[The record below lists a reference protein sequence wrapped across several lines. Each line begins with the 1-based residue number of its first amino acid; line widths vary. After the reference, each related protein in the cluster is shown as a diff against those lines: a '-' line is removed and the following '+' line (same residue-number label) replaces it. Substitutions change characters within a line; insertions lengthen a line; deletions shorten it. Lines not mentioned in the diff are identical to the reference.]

1 MNFDLRSTKHFD
13 KWLAK
18 LKDVSVKAR
27 VLARLS
33 RIESGNFG
41 DYKQVRT
48 NLFELRFFFSSG
60 LRVYYTIQGGQVV
73 ILLVGGD
80 KSTQAKDI
88 EKANDHLEELE
99 E

>member
-1 MNFDLRSTKHFD
+1 M
-13 KWLAK
+13 
-18 LKDVSVKAR
+18 
-27 VLARLS
+27 LARLS

-60 LRVYYTIQGGQVV
+60 LRVYYTIQGAQVV

-88 EKANDHLEELE
+88 EKANDLLEELE

>member
-1 MNFDLRSTKHFD
+1 MNFELRSTKHFD

-18 LKDVSVKAR
+18 LKDLSVKAR

-33 RIESGNFG
+33 RIESGKFW
-41 DYKQVRT
+41 DYKQVLT
-48 NLFELRFFFSSG
+48 NRFELRFFFSSG
-60 LRVYYTIQGGQVV
+60 LKRYYTIQAGQVV
-73 ILLVGGD
+73 VLLVGGD

-88 EKANDHLEELE
+88 EKTNKLLEELE

>member
-1 MNFDLRSTKHFD
+1 M
-13 KWLAK
+13 AK

-60 LRVYYTIQGGQVV
+60 LRVYYTIQGAQVV

-88 EKANDHLEELE
+88 EKANDLLEELE

>member
-1 MNFDLRSTKHFD
+1 MNFELRSTKHFD

-18 LKDVSVKAR
+18 LKDLSVKAR

-33 RIESGNFG
+33 RIESGKFW

-60 LRVYYTIQGGQVV
+60 LRKYYTIQGGEVV
-73 ILLVGGD
+73 ALLVGGD

-88 EKANDHLEELE
+88 EKANNLLEKLEE
-99 E
+99 